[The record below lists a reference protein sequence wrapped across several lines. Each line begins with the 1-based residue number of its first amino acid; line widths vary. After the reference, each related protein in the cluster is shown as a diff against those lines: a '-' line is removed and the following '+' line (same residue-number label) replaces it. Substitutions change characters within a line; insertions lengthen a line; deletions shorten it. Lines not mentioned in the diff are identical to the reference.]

1 MVAIAYTDITAPAP
15 RTLHAV
21 PTKPARPTRGA
32 AAPAAPTSDPLVD
45 MTTRLLSGPLHQ
57 MYALLWRVGVL
68 TVND

>member
-15 RTLHAV
+15 RAISTAKKLDH
-21 PTKPARPTRGA
+21 RP
-32 AAPAAPTSDPLVD
+32 AAPASDPLVD

-68 TVND
+68 TVNN

>member
-15 RTLHAV
+15 RAISTAKKLDR
-21 PTKPARPTRGA
+21 RP
-32 AAPAAPTSDPLVD
+32 AAPASDPVVD

-68 TVND
+68 TVNS